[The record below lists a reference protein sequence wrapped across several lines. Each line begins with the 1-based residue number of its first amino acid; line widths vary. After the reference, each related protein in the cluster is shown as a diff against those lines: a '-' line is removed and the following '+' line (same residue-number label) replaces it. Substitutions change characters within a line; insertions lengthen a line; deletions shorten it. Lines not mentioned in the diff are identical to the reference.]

1 MTVSRENLLL
11 FMEELYTLVNQL
23 ETVPAGGAPSQAL
36 LQRHDELQQKLQL
49 LLQKVQTLREA
60 SEAKAEA
67 LRASLERA
75 ATSLRSARQQLHDRT
90 PALALREMRQ
100 RLAESYEGLVVAIR
114 AHPRFNHLGR
124 RLRSLR
130 PRNYTRNIFH
140 VANGLAAVAM
150 YQWVLDRT
158 GCLWVL
164 GGMLSVWVGIDVTRR
179 IWPSVQ
185 RVLYDGLLSRIT
197 RPRERYTIPAATW
210 YTVGL
215 VLAVII
221 GDQTQTQLAVLVLA
235 FGDPIASLAGKR
247 WGRLKLIRRK
257 SVVGTS
263 AFMLSAFIACAVFL
277 GTTRALPMG
286 SLLAMA
292 AVASCAGAIAEL
304 FSDDRIDDNLSI
316 PLVTVVVL
324 ALVF

>member
-114 AHPRFNHLGR
+114 AHPRFNHL
-124 RLRSLR
+124 
-130 PRNYTRNIFH
+130 
-140 VANGLAAVAM
+140 
-150 YQWVLDRT
+150 
-158 GCLWVL
+158 C
-164 GGMLSVWVGIDVTRR
+164 
-179 IWPSVQ
+179 
-185 RVLYDGLLSRIT
+185 
-197 RPRERYTIPAATW
+197 
-210 YTVGL
+210 
-215 VLAVII
+215 
-221 GDQTQTQLAVLVLA
+221 
-235 FGDPIASLAGKR
+235 
-247 WGRLKLIRRK
+247 
-257 SVVGTS
+257 
-263 AFMLSAFIACAVFL
+263 
-277 GTTRALPMG
+277 
-286 SLLAMA
+286 
-292 AVASCAGAIAEL
+292 
-304 FSDDRIDDNLSI
+304 SI
-316 PLVTVVVL
+316 L
-324 ALVF
+324 